1 MLAALR
7 DAVRASDPDQALYN
21 LRMLEDAVASTVA
34 PRRTN
39 TLLIAT
45 FGVLAVILAALGVYA
60 VISYGVAQ
68 RTREIGIRM
77 ALGAQV
83 SDVLRMVVREG
94 LLLAVVG
101 VAIGL
106 GAAWALSRLME
117 SLLFGISAR
126 DPFTF
131 IASPVVLLALA
142 LIATLIPA
150 RAATRV
156 DPAKAVREEG

>member
-1 MLAALR
+1 MGHDLTSISLLSR
-7 DAVRASDPDQALYN
+7 RN
-21 LRMLEDAVASTVA
+21 L
-34 PRRTN
+34 
-39 TLLIAT
+39 
-45 FGVLAVILAALGVYA
+45 
-60 VISYGVAQ
+60 
-68 RTREIGIRM
+68 
-77 ALGAQV
+77 
-83 SDVLRMVVREG
+83 G
-94 LLLAVVG
+94 LLLAVGG